1 MSLNLLRAAC
11 CCGLLLSMELPIS
24 IVVAADWPQ
33 WRGARG
39 DGISDEKGLPTEWN
53 ATDNVA
59 WKIPLPEPG
68 NSTPI
73 VWKDQVFVTQAIA
86 TENRR
91 TLMCFDRKNGD
102 LMWQAGTEW
111 TQKDPTHG
119 TNPLCSASPVTDG
132 ERVIAWFGSAGLF
145 CYDMQG
151 HELWRRDLGIQEH
164 IWGYGSSPVIYG
176 ELCYLN
182 FGPGERSFLIAVDR
196 KTGKT
201 VWQHDE
207 PINTQG
213 TDEAKFTNADFY
225 GSWSTPVF
233 RTVDSRDEL
242 VISFPFRLCA
252 FEPLT
257 GRELWTSTGINALVY
272 TSPLIK
278 DDVIVTM
285 GGYSGMAM
293 AIRAG
298 ADAHG
303 ALDKSHRIWRHPKTK
318 QRIGSGAI
326 HDGHIYVHNDPGIAE
341 CFELKSGKLV
351 WEERLRGA
359 SPKGTN
365 WSSVMIADGLC
376 YTITQGGDC
385 FVFRANPKFEL
396 VSKNGLGEPSNSSV
410 VPSQGQLFIRTHKH
424 LWCIGK

>member
-1 MSLNLLRAAC
+1 MALKSIGAAC
-11 CCGLLLSMELPIS
+11 CVLLFTQASISM
-24 IVVAADWPQ
+24 AADWPQ
-33 WRGARG
+33 WRGPLG
-39 DGISDEKGLPTEWN
+39 DGVSHEKGLPTQWG
-53 ATDNVA
+53 AQDNVA
-59 WKIPLPEPG
+59 WKTPLPEPG

-73 VWKDQVFVTQAIA
+73 VWNDQVFVTQAIA
-86 TENRR
+86 AENRR
-91 TLMCFDRKNGD
+91 TLMCFDRKSGT
-102 LMWQAGTEW
+102 LTWQAGTKWE
-111 TQKDPTHG
+111 QKDPTHG
-119 TNPLCSASPVTDG
+119 TNPLCSPSPVTNG

-151 HELWRRDLGIQEH
+151 NELWQRDLGTQEH
-164 IWGYGSSPVIYG
+164 IWGYGSSPVIHG

-182 FGPGERSFLIAVDR
+182 FGPGARSFLLAVEI

-233 RTVDSRDEL
+233 RTVGSREEL

-257 GRELWTSTGINALVY
+257 GRELWTSNGINALVY

-278 DDVIVTM
+278 DDLIVTM

-293 AIRAG
+293 ALRVG
-298 ADAHG
+298 ASVHG
-303 ALDKSHRIWRHPKTK
+303 SLDESYRLWRHPRTK

-326 HDGHIYVHNDPGIAE
+326 FDGHIYVHNDPSTAE
-341 CFELKSGKLV
+341 CIELESGKVV

-359 SPKGTN
+359 NPKGTN

-385 FVFRANPKFEL
+385 FVFRASPKFEL
-396 VSKNGLGEPSNSSV
+396 VSKNALGEPSNSSV